1 MVDDSYESGEVVLIA
16 FPFSA
21 TTTKKRRP
29 ALILLDT
36 GNEDIIVARITSQPQ
51 SSRFDIELK
60 QWQASGLKVQ
70 SWVRLHKLATLEK
83 TLVDRRLGKLASSDW
98 FKIQGLLKQLWD

>member
-1 MVDDSYESGEVVLIA
+1 VVDDSYESGEVVLIA

-36 GNEDIIVARITSQPQ
+36 ADEDIIVARITSQPQ
-51 SSRFDIELK
+51 SSQFDIQLK
-60 QWQASGLKVQ
+60 QWQASGLKGQ
-70 SWVRLHKLATLEK
+70 SWVRIHKLATLEK
-83 TLVDRRLGKLASSDW
+83 TLVERRLGKLALSDW
-98 FKIQGLLKQLWD
+98 SEIQQKLKQLWD

>member
-1 MVDDSYESGEVVLIA
+1 MVNDLYESGEVVLIA

-21 TTTKKRRP
+21 TNTKKRRP

-36 GNEDIIVARITSQPQ
+36 RDEDIIVARITSQPQ
-51 SSRFDIELK
+51 SSPFDIELK

-83 TLVDRRLGKLASSDW
+83 TLVARRLGKLASNDW
-98 FKIQGLLKQLWD
+98 SEIQTLLKQLWD